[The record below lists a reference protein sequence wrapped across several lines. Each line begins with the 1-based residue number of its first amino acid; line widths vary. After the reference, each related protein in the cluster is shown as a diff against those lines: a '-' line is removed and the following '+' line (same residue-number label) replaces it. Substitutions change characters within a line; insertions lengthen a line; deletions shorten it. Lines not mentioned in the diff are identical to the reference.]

1 VKVDDRFEDLTDAA
15 GKAYF
20 RRTLRFTAPEGTAP
34 FHFRVAAAGKVAA
47 TAAKTYAAD
56 KLEVRLV
63 ATPPAIVREGE
74 LLIPLTLP
82 AGTTTLTLDYQW

>member
-1 VKVDDRFEDLTDAA
+1 
-15 GKAYF
+15 
-20 RRTLRFTAPEGTAP
+20 
-34 FHFRVAAAGKVAA
+34 VAAAGKVAA